1 MRVWAAP
8 RSPPHSTCMMIPY
21 PSISL
26 ASWGFFFLSFFFFFS
41 FSQKLYFED
50 NQKENVFWVRLH
62 VIYPIAK
69 VGGRRRGKTER
80 LLLKGVEAEGCR
92 MKTSGTCILFCLL
105 TLFLS
110 PADWFPWMVNGQEPE
125 IVAGEVSPESSSDAA
140 VIPPVLLPPVQS
152 DSEMTTASSDC
163 REEKFPCTRL
173 YSVHKPV
180 KQCISYLCV
189 TSVRRMYIIN
199 KEVCSRI
206 VCKENEVMQ
215 DEICRQL
222 AGLPPRR
229 LRRSGQPLPLPCR
242 ELLEQQRRPD
252 AL

>member
-1 MRVWAAP
+1 
-8 RSPPHSTCMMIPY
+8 
-21 PSISL
+21 
-26 ASWGFFFLSFFFFFS
+26 
-41 FSQKLYFED
+41 
-50 NQKENVFWVRLH
+50 
-62 VIYPIAK
+62 
-69 VGGRRRGKTER
+69 
-80 LLLKGVEAEGCR
+80 
-92 MKTSGTCILFCLL
+92 MKNSGTCTLLCLL
-105 TLFLS
+105 ALFLS
-110 PADWFPWMVNGQEPE
+110 PADWFPWVVNGQEPE
-125 IVAGEVSPESSSDAA
+125 TATGDVTPASLLSSPAAADTPPEV
-140 VIPPVLLPPVQS
+140 LPTIQS
-152 DSEMTTASSDC
+152 DSETATASSDC

-242 ELLEQQRRPD
+242 QLLEQQRGRPD

>member
-1 MRVWAAP
+1 MRKEMETGERRWKEQES
-8 RSPPHSTCMMIPY
+8 RWRYM
-21 PSISL
+21 
-26 ASWGFFFLSFFFFFS
+26 FLPKCFRDTWKTG
-41 FSQKLYFED
+41 Q
-50 NQKENVFWVRLH
+50 
-62 VIYPIAK
+62 I
-69 VGGRRRGKTER
+69 RRETG
-80 LLLKGVEAEGCR
+80 
-92 MKTSGTCILFCLL
+92 MKTSGASILLCLL
-105 TLFLS
+105 ALSLS
-110 PADWFPWMVNGQEPE
+110 PDDWFPWVVNGQELE
-125 IVAGEVSPESSSDAA
+125 SATGEVSTDSLISTS
-140 VIPPVLLPPVQS
+140 VQS
-152 DSEMTTASSDC
+152 DSETTTASSDC

-222 AGLPPRR
+222 AGLPSRR
-229 LRRSGQPLPLPCR
+229 LRRSGQPLHLPCR
-242 ELLEQQRRPD
+242 QLLEQQRRSPN

>member
-1 MRVWAAP
+1 
-8 RSPPHSTCMMIPY
+8 
-21 PSISL
+21 
-26 ASWGFFFLSFFFFFS
+26 
-41 FSQKLYFED
+41 
-50 NQKENVFWVRLH
+50 
-62 VIYPIAK
+62 
-69 VGGRRRGKTER
+69 
-80 LLLKGVEAEGCR
+80 
-92 MKTSGTCILFCLL
+92 MKTSGASTLLCFLALSLF
-105 TLFLS
+105 S
-110 PADWFPWMVNGQEPE
+110 ADWFPWAVNAQELE
-125 IVAGEVSPESSSDAA
+125 SATGEVSTDSLISTPAA
-140 VIPPVLLPPVQS
+140 ALTPPVLLSPVQS
-152 DSEMTTASSDC
+152 DSETTTASSDC

-189 TSVRRMYIIN
+189 TSVRRMYVIN

-229 LRRSGQPLPLPCR
+229 LRRSGQPGHLPCR
-242 ELLEQQRRPD
+242 QLLEQQRRRPD

>member
-1 MRVWAAP
+1 MR
-8 RSPPHSTCMMIPY
+8 
-21 PSISL
+21 
-26 ASWGFFFLSFFFFFS
+26 
-41 FSQKLYFED
+41 KLYFED
-50 NQKENVFWVRLH
+50 NQKENVFWVWLH

-80 LLLKGVEAEGCR
+80 LLQKGVEAEGCN
-92 MKTSGTCILFCLL
+92 
-105 TLFLS
+105 
-110 PADWFPWMVNGQEPE
+110 WFPWMVNGQEPE
-125 IVAGEVSPESSSDAA
+125 SVTDGVTPDSSSGAA
-140 VIPPVLLPPVQS
+140 VTPPVLLPPVQS
-152 DSEMTTASSDC
+152 DSETSTASSDC

-189 TSVRRMYIIN
+189 TSVRRMYVIN
-199 KEVCSRI
+199 KEVCTRI

-242 ELLEQQRRPD
+242 QLLEQQRRPD
-252 AL
+252 VLSG

>member
-1 MRVWAAP
+1 MVTGLYLKVKRVKMKPLQQIWASKCLLLRDQAKLFTEDVPLGPILALRHPISSSIPSIFAGKACSYSDKSDNNNTNTMISIAYEPDVRWLLVRTGKPSAEHWQEERDCKLKLRSSSTSLFPGTAAP
-8 RSPPHSTCMMIPY
+8 
-21 PSISL
+21 
-26 ASWGFFFLSFFFFFS
+26 
-41 FSQKLYFED
+41 
-50 NQKENVFWVRLH
+50 
-62 VIYPIAK
+62 
-69 VGGRRRGKTER
+69 
-80 LLLKGVEAEGCR
+80 
-92 MKTSGTCILFCLL
+92 
-105 TLFLS
+105 
-110 PADWFPWMVNGQEPE
+110 
-125 IVAGEVSPESSSDAA
+125 
-140 VIPPVLLPPVQS
+140 PPVLLPPVLS
-152 DSEMTTASSDC
+152 DSETTTASSDC

-189 TSVRRMYIIN
+189 TSVRRMYVIN
-199 KEVCSRI
+199 KEVCTRV

-242 ELLEQQRRPD
+242 QLLEQQRRPG

>member
-1 MRVWAAP
+1 
-8 RSPPHSTCMMIPY
+8 
-21 PSISL
+21 
-26 ASWGFFFLSFFFFFS
+26 
-41 FSQKLYFED
+41 
-50 NQKENVFWVRLH
+50 
-62 VIYPIAK
+62 
-69 VGGRRRGKTER
+69 
-80 LLLKGVEAEGCR
+80 
-92 MKTSGTCILFCLL
+92 MKTSGTCILFCVL

-110 PADWFPWMVNGQEPE
+110 PADWFPWMVNGQEL
-125 IVAGEVSPESSSDAA
+125 ESAT
-140 VIPPVLLPPVQS
+140 VLS
-152 DSEMTTASSDC
+152 DSETTTASSDC

-189 TSVRRMYIIN
+189 TSVRRMYVIN
-199 KEVCSRI
+199 KEVCTRV

-242 ELLEQQRRPD
+242 QLLEQQRRPG

>member
-1 MRVWAAP
+1 
-8 RSPPHSTCMMIPY
+8 MMLDCT
-21 PSISL
+21 SVSVC
-26 ASWGFFFLSFFFFFS
+26 
-41 FSQKLYFED
+41 
-50 NQKENVFWVRLH
+50 VF
-62 VIYPIAK
+62 
-69 VGGRRRGKTER
+69 
-80 LLLKGVEAEGCR
+80 
-92 MKTSGTCILFCLL
+92 
-105 TLFLS
+105 
-110 PADWFPWMVNGQEPE
+110 
-125 IVAGEVSPESSSDAA
+125 
-140 VIPPVLLPPVQS
+140 
-152 DSEMTTASSDC
+152 SDC

-189 TSVRRMYIIN
+189 TSVRRMYVIN
-199 KEVCSRI
+199 KEVCTRI

-242 ELLEQQRRPD
+242 KPLEQQRRPD

>member
-1 MRVWAAP
+1 P
-8 RSPPHSTCMMIPY
+8 RS
-21 PSISL
+21 
-26 ASWGFFFLSFFFFFS
+26 
-41 FSQKLYFED
+41 
-50 NQKENVFWVRLH
+50 
-62 VIYPIAK
+62 
-69 VGGRRRGKTER
+69 
-80 LLLKGVEAEGCR
+80 LK
-92 MKTSGTCILFCLL
+92 
-105 TLFLS
+105 
-110 PADWFPWMVNGQEPE
+110 DY
-125 IVAGEVSPESSSDAA
+125 
-140 VIPPVLLPPVQS
+140 
-152 DSEMTTASSDC
+152 C

-199 KEVCSRI
+199 KEVCTRT

-242 ELLEQQRRPD
+242 QLLEQQGRPD

>member
-1 MRVWAAP
+1 MGGALSEDNKLWNEGVGCC
-8 RSPPHSTCMMIPY
+8 SSLPPSFHMHDDT
-21 PSISL
+21 ISL
-26 ASWGFFFLSFFFFFS
+26 HLAGFLGFFSFFFFFL

-50 NQKENVFWVRLH
+50 NQKENVFWVWLH

-92 MKTSGTCILFCLL
+92 MKTSGTCILFCVL

-110 PADWFPWMVNGQEPE
+110 PADWFPWMVNGQELESATGGVTPD
-125 IVAGEVSPESSSDAA
+125 SSS
-140 VIPPVLLPPVQS
+140 VQS
-152 DSEMTTASSDC
+152 DSETTTASSDC

-189 TSVRRMYIIN
+189 TSVRRMYVIN
-199 KEVCSRI
+199 KEVCTRI

-242 ELLEQQRRPD
+242 QLLEQQRRPD

>member
-1 MRVWAAP
+1 VYL
-8 RSPPHSTCMMIPY
+8 C
-21 PSISL
+21 
-26 ASWGFFFLSFFFFFS
+26 
-41 FSQKLYFED
+41 
-50 NQKENVFWVRLH
+50 
-62 VIYPIAK
+62 
-69 VGGRRRGKTER
+69 
-80 LLLKGVEAEGCR
+80 
-92 MKTSGTCILFCLL
+92 
-105 TLFLS
+105 LS
-110 PADWFPWMVNGQEPE
+110 PLQHVPSVLRIPSGLVFYMCARMSAPADDAGLHLCVCVFP
-125 IVAGEVSPESSSDAA
+125 
-140 VIPPVLLPPVQS
+140 
-152 DSEMTTASSDC
+152 DC

-222 AGLPPRR
+222 AGLPSRR
-229 LRRSGQPLPLPCR
+229 LRRSGQPLHLPCR
-242 ELLEQQRRPD
+242 QLLEQQRRPD

>member
-1 MRVWAAP
+1 
-8 RSPPHSTCMMIPY
+8 
-21 PSISL
+21 
-26 ASWGFFFLSFFFFFS
+26 
-41 FSQKLYFED
+41 
-50 NQKENVFWVRLH
+50 
-62 VIYPIAK
+62 
-69 VGGRRRGKTER
+69 
-80 LLLKGVEAEGCR
+80 
-92 MKTSGTCILFCLL
+92 MKTSGACVLLCLL
-105 TLFLS
+105 AISLS
-110 PADWFPWMVNGQEPE
+110 PAEWFPWVVNGQDLES
-125 IVAGEVSPESSSDAA
+125 ATGEASTDSLISTS
-140 VIPPVLLPPVQS
+140 VQS
-152 DSEMTTASSDC
+152 DSETTTASSDC

-229 LRRSGQPLPLPCR
+229 LRRSGQPLHLPCR
-242 ELLEQQRRPD
+242 QLLEQQRRKPNI
-252 AL
+252 L

>member
-1 MRVWAAP
+1 MVTNFAA
-8 RSPPHSTCMMIPY
+8 
-21 PSISL
+21 L
-26 ASWGFFFLSFFFFFS
+26 
-41 FSQKLYFED
+41 
-50 NQKENVFWVRLH
+50 
-62 VIYPIAK
+62 
-69 VGGRRRGKTER
+69 
-80 LLLKGVEAEGCR
+80 
-92 MKTSGTCILFCLL
+92 CL
-105 TLFLS
+105 
-110 PADWFPWMVNGQEPE
+110 
-125 IVAGEVSPESSSDAA
+125 
-140 VIPPVLLPPVQS
+140 PVQA
-152 DSEMTTASSDC
+152 DSETSTASSVHLAMMLDCTSVFLCVFSDC

-199 KEVCSRI
+199 KEVCTRI

-229 LRRSGQPLPLPCR
+229 LRRSRQPLPLPCR
-242 ELLEQQRRPD
+242 QLLEQQRRPD

>member
-1 MRVWAAP
+1 MRVWAAAP
-8 RSPPHSTCMMIPY
+8 LPPHSTCMMIPY

-26 ASWGFFFLSFFFFFS
+26 ASWGFFFSFFFL

-50 NQKENVFWVRLH
+50 NQKENVFWVWLH

-80 LLLKGVEAEGCR
+80 LLQKGVEAEGCR
-92 MKTSGTCILFCLL
+92 MKTSGTCILFCVL
-105 TLFLS
+105 TFFLS
-110 PADWFPWMVNGQEPE
+110 PADWFPQMVNGQEAESVTDAVTPD
-125 IVAGEVSPESSSDAA
+125 SSSGAA
-140 VIPPVLLPPVQS
+140 VTPPVLLPPVQS
-152 DSEMTTASSDC
+152 DSETSTASSDC

-199 KEVCSRI
+199 KEVCTRI

-242 ELLEQQRRPD
+242 QILEQQRRPD

>member
-1 MRVWAAP
+1 
-8 RSPPHSTCMMIPY
+8 
-21 PSISL
+21 
-26 ASWGFFFLSFFFFFS
+26 
-41 FSQKLYFED
+41 
-50 NQKENVFWVRLH
+50 
-62 VIYPIAK
+62 
-69 VGGRRRGKTER
+69 
-80 LLLKGVEAEGCR
+80 
-92 MKTSGTCILFCLL
+92 
-105 TLFLS
+105 
-110 PADWFPWMVNGQEPE
+110 
-125 IVAGEVSPESSSDAA
+125 
-140 VIPPVLLPPVQS
+140 
-152 DSEMTTASSDC
+152 C

-222 AGLPPRR
+222 AGLPSRR
-229 LRRSGQPLPLPCR
+229 LRRSGQPLHLPCR
-242 ELLEQQRRPD
+242 ELLEQQQRRRPD